1 MPIDLSQQYNE
12 DLSLLINKSKQDN
25 KDVLITDKNSLGMIL
40 PPPPSS
46 AEDLSLGVFDEV
58 YDPLKLRVVMAKT
71 HVRPT
76 PKDIHPDQFIEEH
89 DEQTNELLG
98 MWSLVNG
105 PTFSAVKEKPLCS
118 KLDSLTPGD
127 FIMFKPFRTFHVS
140 KLSKEYQSERK
151 EATQSFTSNFVFD
164 KNSEYR
170 GVFQESFAHMHRDT
184 MVTSDKDDL
193 SHNLFYYMMIAVV
206 FDSGNGMTNQI
217 QLRSQDLI
225 RMGPRNS
232 WSLDVA
238 IYKWHPISKGM
249 TYEGVEEGGPASTI
263 EAAVPTPFNKLTS

>member
-1 MPIDLSQQYNE
+1 MPIDLSRQYKE
-12 DLSLLINKSKQDN
+12 DMLLLTYKSEQDN
-25 KDVLITDKNSLGMIL
+25 KNVLITDKPSLGMIL

-46 AEDLSLGVFDEV
+46 AGDISLGVFDEV

-76 PKDIHPDQFIEEH
+76 PTKDIHPDQFIEEH
-89 DEQTNELLG
+89 DEQTHELLG

-184 MVTSDKDDL
+184 MVTSDKEDL

-206 FDSGNGMTNQI
+206 FDSAKGITNQI
-217 QLRSQDLI
+217 QLRSQDI
-225 RMGPRNS
+225 IKIGPRNS

-238 IYKWHPISKGM
+238 IYKWHPISEGM
-249 TYEGVEEGGPASTI
+249 TSKGVGEGEPASI
-263 EAAVPTPFNKLTS
+263 EATEPLSSNKLTS